1 MHAATPPYAFI
12 AHRPSRAF
20 FLPHRAQHVETWR
33 LARDLVRAA
42 AMLLGILSWG
52 TVFLLLAG

>member
-1 MHAATPPYAFI
+1 MQAASSPSAFV
-12 AHRPSRAF
+12 AHRSSRAL
-20 FLPHRAQHVETWR
+20 FLPHGAQHVETWR
-33 LARDLVRAA
+33 RARDLVRAA